1 MKHQTI
7 IQIKEKV
14 KLDEPGLY
22 DVIFLNDNIT
32 TMEFVIKSLID
43 HFDYTKDTAAKLM
56 AEIHSQGSQIVAVL
70 PFEIAEQKG
79 IDVTIEARQAGFPL
93 QIKIEPDDKV

>member
-1 MKHQTI
+1 MADSQTL
-7 IQIKEKV
+7 IKPNTTLKEPPLYRVIYVNDEK
-14 KLDEPGLY
+14 
-22 DVIFLNDNIT
+22 T

-56 AEIHSQGSQIVAVL
+56 SEIHSQGSQIVAVL

-93 QIKIEPDDKV
+93 QIKIEPDDKG